1 MGYQGCTRYIL
12 QGRENFGLTHFA
24 LVATLFQSGIGNIV
38 MSDALFLHLFPVCV
52 HLSFVWKQ
60 LTDEWFFCSNPL
72 L

>member
-1 MGYQGCTRYIL
+1 MGYQGYTRYIL

-52 HLSFVWKQ
+52 HLSFV
-60 LTDEWFFCSNPL
+60 
-72 L
+72 